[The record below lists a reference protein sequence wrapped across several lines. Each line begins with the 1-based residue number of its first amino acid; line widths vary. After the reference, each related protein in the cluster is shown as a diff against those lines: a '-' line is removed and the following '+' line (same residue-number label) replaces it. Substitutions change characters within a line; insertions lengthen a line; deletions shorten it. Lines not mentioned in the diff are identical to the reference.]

1 MSTATVDK
9 VVSEVVQEAL
19 DNIRKSL
26 DESEAEAYRI
36 IERVEEELRRE
47 LAAIREAGK
56 AEREAARQRI
66 LSTAEIQAK
75 NMAIAAVEEEI
86 SKIFEAVERKLSQM
100 ASEDSFEMDLKR
112 LLDEAVQLIG
122 RDVVVESNE
131 KGVQLLKRIVEKNS
145 YSVRVSISEK
155 PINTVGG
162 LRAQSADGSV
172 RFDNTFEARLERLKP
187 MLRNEIAKMLL
198 RKD

>member
-19 DNIRKSL
+19 DNMRKSL

-86 SKIFEAVERKLSQM
+86 SKIFEAVERKLSQI

-131 KGVQLLKRIVEKNS
+131 KGIQLLKRIVEKNS

-162 LRAQSADGSV
+162 LRARSADGSV

-187 MLRNEIAKMLL
+187 TLRNEIAKMLL

>member
-47 LAAIREAGK
+47 LAAIREAGM